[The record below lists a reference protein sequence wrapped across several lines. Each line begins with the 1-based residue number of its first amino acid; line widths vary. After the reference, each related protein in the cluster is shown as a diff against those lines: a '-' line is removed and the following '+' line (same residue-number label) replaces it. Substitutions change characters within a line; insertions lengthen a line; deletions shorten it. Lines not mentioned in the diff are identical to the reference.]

1 MGKLSPKMGFEAQEY
16 GFDHPKCGF
25 DCQEYVDFTLLHHQD
40 HGSHPRK
47 NGYDQQR
54 LRFEIMS

>member
-1 MGKLSPKMGFEAQEY
+1 MGFEAQEY